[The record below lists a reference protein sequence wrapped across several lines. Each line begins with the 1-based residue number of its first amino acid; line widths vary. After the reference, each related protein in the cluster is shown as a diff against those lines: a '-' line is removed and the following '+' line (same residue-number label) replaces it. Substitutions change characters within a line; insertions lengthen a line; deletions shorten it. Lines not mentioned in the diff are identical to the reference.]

1 MEKSMYQKKVEAR
14 SYDVPFK
21 KLQQPVYWF
30 HDIFQAGTWSDR
42 HRHDHWGELA
52 FAKSG
57 YFVICTPLG
66 NYIAPPH
73 VGVWIPPGLDH
84 EWYLP
89 EAAIDCSLFIC
100 PQALAAY
107 PRFQSY
113 HALNLSSLLQE
124 LIIFLARQNRQY
136 TPQISRLVN
145 VILDQ
150 LPLQPILGSPLLMP
164 KDRRFVALC
173 IKIIK
178 DPEASGTIKT
188 YCKQM
193 GMSERTLTR
202 QFKEQTGETFGHWR
216 QKIRLQ
222 YAATKLKEGENVTE
236 VAFNC
241 GYKSVSSFIL
251 AFKKRYGHTPG
262 RAKDDALIQKR
273 S

>member
-1 MEKSMYQKKVEAR
+1 MYQKRVEVR

-30 HDIFQAGTWSDR
+30 HDTFQAGTWSDR

-89 EAAIDCSLFIC
+89 EAAVDCSLFIR
-100 PQALAAY
+100 PRALAAY

-113 HALNLSSLLQE
+113 HALNLSRLSRE
-124 LIIFLARQNRQY
+124 LIIFLSRQSHEY
-136 TPQISRLVN
+136 TPSTSRLVH
-145 VILDQ
+145 VLLDQ
-150 LPLQPILGSPLLMP
+150 LPLQPVLGSPLLMP
-164 KDRRFVALC
+164 KDRRLVALC
-173 IKIIK
+173 IKMMK
-178 DPEASGTIKT
+178 EPESSGTIKK
-188 YCKQM
+188 YCEQI
-193 GMSERTLTR
+193 GMSERSLAR
-202 QFKEQTGETFGHWR
+202 LFKEQTGKTFGRWR
-216 QKIRLQ
+216 QKIRLEH
-222 YAATKLKEGENVTE
+222 AAKQLKNGQNVTE
-236 VAFNC
+236 VAFGC

-251 AFKKRYGHTPG
+251 AFKKKYGFTPG
-262 RAKDDALIQKR
+262 RAKDGM